1 MGLTHANLPP
11 PEPTLEGA
19 GTVMEIYFYITC
31 VFWRVVRKKKL
42 PVNKPVSLI
51 ILKKKL
57 MTLTLI

>member
-31 VFWRVVRKKKL
+31 VFWRVVRKKIT
-42 PVNKPVSLI
+42 SY
-51 ILKKKL
+51 
-57 MTLTLI
+57 